1 MILTQRVGAAIPI
14 EIRRD
19 VTNSQRAEEIKDVVQ
34 GDIKLPIVSIGS
46 IDVPLYSLPFFT
58 PVVSN
63 DFGIQLNRI
72 CYGHLIWNLELLM
85 FLLIFF

>member
-1 MILTQRVGAAIPI
+1 MILTQKVRAAIPV
-14 EIRRD
+14 EIWRD
-19 VTNSQRAEEIKDVVQ
+19 VTNSQRAEEIKDVVH

-58 PVVSN
+58 PVVNN

-72 CYGHLIWNLELLM
+72 CYGHFIWNIELLM
-85 FLLIFF
+85 FF